1 MGELASVWPRG
12 LVAGMQAGE
21 RRKQSERE
29 RGRIIEDGF
38 DILFSWV
45 SVQTATDVKVIF
57 YCVYC

>member
-29 RGRIIEDGF
+29 R
-38 DILFSWV
+38 
-45 SVQTATDVKVIF
+45 TDN
-57 YCVYC
+57 